1 MREKEIESSSF
12 KEADSSY
19 LTPFSIVEAHTVSGW
34 DGLCLFIDLKGGK
47 EAEEGSLL
55 SSIPFYGCIT
65 ISLCIYL
72 FIDSWVVLI
81 FGNYK

>member
-55 SSIPFYGCIT
+55 RRVPPASNNTHNVLWSRVRIPVRDLT
-65 ISLCIYL
+65 L
-72 FIDSWVVLI
+72 
-81 FGNYK
+81 N